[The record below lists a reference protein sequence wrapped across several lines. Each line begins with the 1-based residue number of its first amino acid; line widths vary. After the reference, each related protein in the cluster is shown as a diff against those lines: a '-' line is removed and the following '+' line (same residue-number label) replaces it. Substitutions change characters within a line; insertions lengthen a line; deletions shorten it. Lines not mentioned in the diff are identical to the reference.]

1 MTPEL
6 KAAELVDKYWKI
18 NTNND
23 YWTVS
28 LSLGKKMAKIA
39 VDELINELDDIM
51 NFTENKYFSEAKKYW
66 QEVKQEI
73 DKYKL

>member
-28 LSLGKKMAKIA
+28 LHLGKKMAKIA
-39 VDELINELDDIM
+39 IDEIINELVKLS
-51 NFTENKYFSEAKKYW
+51 NGEFTFIREVEYW
-66 QEVKQEI
+66 QEVKHEI